1 VAIDYFSSTNPLRKI
16 ASAISLR
23 ARKRMFAYLMKTI
36 PFDASTKVIDVGVT
50 PDDRLPESNF
60 FEALYP
66 YPHNVT
72 ATSIEDASNLE
83 RAFPGVRFVRTSG
96 VELPFPDQS
105 FDVAVS
111 FAVLEHVGDREHQRQ
126 FLGELVRVARTVFI
140 TTPDRRF
147 PVELHTF
154 LPLVHWLPQPV
165 HQRILRTLGMEF
177 WAKTENLNLLNASE
191 LSDLT
196 RSVGVA
202 TSLERH
208 RLLGLSSNLLLHL
221 RR

>member
-1 VAIDYFSSTNPLRKI
+1 
-16 ASAISLR
+16 
-23 ARKRMFAYLMKTI
+23 MFAYLMKII
-36 PFDASTKVIDVGVT
+36 PFDATTSVIDVGVT

-60 FEALYP
+60 FEALYA

-96 VELPFPDQS
+96 IALPFPDQS

-111 FAVLEHVGDREHQRQ
+111 FAVLEHVGDRERQGQ

-154 LPLVHWLPQPV
+154 LPLVHWLPQPI

-191 LSDLT
+191 LTALT